1 MHTKPVQCCTPNSVA
16 TGLIL
21 EAMGADAVYDQVRA
35 IGLPDHAI
43 QVPERDAIIAATSA
57 PAPLFRTG
65 IEQVASARRL
75 DVILL
80 RVGPIVDGVMTVSVD
95 FALASLPCA
104 TWVEHDFAP
113 WADHRSLWL
122 VPPGFGPAVSLGWE
136 GASLEISPPYSCLGE
151 RADGIARAGR
161 DLARLVQPERVR

>member
-1 MHTKPVQCCTPNSVA
+1 MHMNTVRSCTPNSLA

-21 EAMGADAVYDQVRA
+21 EAMGADDIYDQVCA

-43 QVPERDAIIAATSA
+43 HVPGHDAIIAATTA
-57 PAPLFRTG
+57 PAPLFRAG
-65 IEQVASARRL
+65 IAQVATARRL

-80 RVGPIVDGVMTVSVD
+80 RVGSVANGEMAITAD

-104 TWVEHDFAP
+104 TWVEHDFAL
-113 WADHRSLWL
+113 WADHRSVWL
-122 VPPGFGPAVSLGWE
+122 VPPAFGPAVSLSWE
-136 GASLEISPPYSCLGE
+136 GASLEIVPPYGCLGE

-161 DLARLVQPERVR
+161 SLARLIQPEVVR